1 MDTMPIEP
9 RKRRRIE
16 FGIRL
21 IDIACYLIIF
31 FGGLAAMFFTPSAVV
46 EELIG
51 YEWIIPYWAGMLLVG
66 GALGFVARVS
76 TIWIME
82 PAADIISM
90 FGITIYFVVLGKTA
104 FESVTAILASCLIL
118 VALLGVV
125 RRYLE
130 LQLFGS
136 NPHDKTIQA
145 RLQAAL
151 ARRIPNVP
159 PRG

>member
-1 MDTMPIEP
+1 MDSRPVEP
-9 RKRRRIE
+9 RKRKTIE
-16 FGIRL
+16 LGIRG
-21 IDIACYLIIF
+21 IDIACYAVIF
-31 FGGLAAMFFTPSAVV
+31 IGGFAAMFFTPSSIID
-46 EELIG
+46 ELNG

-104 FESVTAILASCLIL
+104 FDSFTAILASCLIF
-118 VALLGVV
+118 VALLGVI

-136 NPHDKTIQA
+136 NPDDKSLKA
-145 RLQAAL
+145 RMQAAL
-151 ARRIPNVP
+151 TRRIPNVP

>member
-1 MDTMPIEP
+1 MDSLPVEP
-9 RKRRRIE
+9 TKRQRIE

-21 IDIACYLIIF
+21 IDIACYVVIF
-31 FGGLAAMFFTPSAVV
+31 VGGFAAMFFTPDSIVK
-46 EELIG
+46 ELNG
-51 YEWIIPYWAGMLLVG
+51 YEWIIPYWSSMLLVG
-66 GALGFVARVS
+66 GGLGFVARVT

-90 FGITIYFVVLGKTA
+90 FGIAIYFVVLGKTA
-104 FESVTAILASCLIL
+104 FDSFTAILASCLIL
-118 VALLGVV
+118 VALLGVI

-136 NPHDKTIQA
+136 NPDDKTLRA
-145 RLQAAL
+145 RVNAAL

>member
-1 MDTMPIEP
+1 MDQRPVEP
-9 RKRRRIE
+9 KKRRTIE
-16 FGIRL
+16 LSIRF
-21 IDIACYLIIF
+21 IDIVCYAVIF
-31 FGGLAAMFFTPSAVV
+31 VGGLAAMFNTPTSII
-46 EELIG
+46 EELNG
-51 YEWIIPYWAGMLLVG
+51 YEWIIPYWASMLLLG
-66 GALGFVARVS
+66 GALGFTARVT

-90 FGITIYFVVLGKTA
+90 FGIMIYFFVLGKTA
-104 FESVTAILASCLIL
+104 FDSFTAILASCLIL
-118 VALLGVV
+118 VALLNVI

-136 NPHDKTIQA
+136 NPDDKDLRA
-145 RLQAAL
+145 RVQAAL